1 MPDQPSGGSAASA
14 PSPAAAL
21 SDKPPAG
28 REPAIGREPPARRE
42 PSAYAA
48 EFIGSLMLVFF
59 ICTVLTVEQ
68 GGPTPYLDFAVI
80 GLVHAFLLALL
91 VYTLGGSS
99 GAHFNPAVT
108 MTLAAL
114 RKIAPVDAV
123 TYVAVQLS
131 GAILGALLCKALLNG
146 PGQDPVNYGA
156 VSVSKLVHG
165 SAGLAFIA
173 EIIGTF
179 VLMWAIM
186 GMAVNPR
193 GERAL
198 AGLVIGSTLGFAV
211 MAIGPMTGAGFN
223 PARALGPALVANH
236 FGPAGTWLL
245 AYVLGPLLGAGLAG
259 ALYTL
264 IVLRP
269 QNREGRRPV
278 DTLPRPDDNPTPLP

>member
-1 MPDQPSGGSAASA
+1 MPDQLSGGYPASA
-14 PSPAAAL
+14 SSPAVPLPAE
-21 SDKPPAG
+21 PAG
-28 REPAIGREPPARRE
+28 YEPVAPRGPA
-42 PSAYAA
+42 AYAA
-48 EFIGSLMLVFF
+48 ELIGTLMLVFF

-68 GGPTPYLDFAVI
+68 GGSTPYLDFAVI
-80 GLVHAFLLALL
+80 GLVHALVLSML
-91 VYTLGGSS
+91 VYTLGGAS

-108 MTLAAL
+108 TTLAAL
-114 RKIAPVDAV
+114 RKIAPLDAFIYIV
-123 TYVAVQLS
+123 VQLS
-131 GAILGALLCKALLNG
+131 GGILGASLCKALLNG

-156 VSVSKLVHG
+156 VGVSKLLHG
-165 SAGLAFIA
+165 SAGLALVA

-211 MAIGPMTGAGFN
+211 MAIGPMTGASFN
-223 PARALGPALVANH
+223 PARALGPGLVANH

-245 AYVLGPLLGAGLAG
+245 AYVVGPLIGAGLAG

-264 IVLRP
+264 IVLGP
-269 QNREGRRPV
+269 QHREGRRPV
-278 DTLPRPDDNPTPLP
+278 DTLPRPTDSPAPLP